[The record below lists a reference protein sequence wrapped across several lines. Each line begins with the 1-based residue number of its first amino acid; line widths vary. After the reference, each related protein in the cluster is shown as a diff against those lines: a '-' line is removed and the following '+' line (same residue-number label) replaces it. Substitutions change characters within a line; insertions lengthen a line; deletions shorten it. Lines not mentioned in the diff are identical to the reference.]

1 MGDAPGRL
9 RRAVELVDSAQRIC
23 VLTGA
28 GISTDSGI
36 PDFRGPDGIWTRDPG
51 AARSVDLAAY
61 RGDRQLRIQSWQ
73 RRVAHPALRAQ
84 PNDAHRALVGMH
96 RQGRLPLLLTQNID
110 GLHQRAGFPVDA
122 VIELHGTMHST
133 DCLGCGQRRPM
144 GEAIARVLAGDPDPA
159 CADCGGVLK
168 SATVF
173 FGQPLD
179 QADFARAVQATRSCD
194 LFIAIGTSLLVHPVA
209 GLVSTAR
216 DADIPIVIVNAQP
229 TPYDPI
235 AAVVVDAPIAI
246 AVPALAGRAG
256 GTGSAGSAGSA
267 GNTAVTS
274 VSPPADDSGS

>member
-1 MGDAPGRL
+1 MGDSSRRL
-9 RRAVELVDSAQRIC
+9 RRAVELAESARRMC

-61 RGDRQLRIQSWQ
+61 RGDRQLRVQSWQ

-84 PNDAHRALVGMH
+84 PNAAHRALVLMH
-96 RQGRLPLLLTQNID
+96 RQGRLPLVLTQNID
-110 GLHQRAGFPVDA
+110 GLHQLAGIPADR
-122 VIELHGTMHST
+122 VIELHGSMHST
-133 DCLGCGQRRPM
+133 DCLACGQRRPM
-144 GEAIARVLAGDPDPA
+144 GDAIARVLAGDPDPA

-179 QADFARAVQATRSCD
+179 QADFARAVRATVSCD
-194 LFIAIGTSLLVHPVA
+194 LFVAIGTSLLVQPVA
-209 GLVSTAR
+209 GLVSAAA

-229 TPYDPI
+229 TPYDRI
-235 AAVVVDAPIAI
+235 ATVVVDSPIAI
-246 AVPALAGRAG
+246 AVPALAGIA
-256 GTGSAGSAGSA
+256 
-267 GNTAVTS
+267 AVAS
-274 VSPPADDSGS
+274 VSPPVADGAS